1 MPAEVHDTGGRP
13 FFKTAALFH
22 LYFLSFYL
30 LMLIIFSRFTVSAL
44 LLLVPLLILGMVPL
58 MERGLKA
65 HKEKSVQ
72 REFFPA
78 IGFLT
83 LFVSAKVIMLG
94 SLHEGLSAF
103 YIVDLEASVI
113 NMILVGTFTLALVL
127 SVYFFFT
134 ADSWTGRFIFVILGV
149 YSAARILHPFAVMPG
164 ITGWVLQYLTLA
176 ALPVILGALFI
187 RAKRTGRSG

>member
-1 MPAEVHDTGGRP
+1 MPAEAHGARGRP
-13 FFKTAALFH
+13 FLKTAALFH
-22 LYFLSFYL
+22 LYFISFYL

-44 LLLVPLLILGMVPL
+44 LLLIPLLILGMVPL

-94 SLHEGLSAF
+94 SLHASMSAF

-113 NMILVGTFTLALVL
+113 NMLLVGTFTLALAL
-127 SVYFFFT
+127 SIYFFFT
-134 ADSWTGRFIFVILGV
+134 AESWTGRFIFVILGV
-149 YSAARILHPFAVMPG
+149 YSAARILHPFAVIPG
-164 ITGWVLQYLTLA
+164 ITGWILQYMTLA
-176 ALPVILGALFI
+176 ALPVILAALFI
-187 RAKRTGRSG
+187 RAKRGGDSE